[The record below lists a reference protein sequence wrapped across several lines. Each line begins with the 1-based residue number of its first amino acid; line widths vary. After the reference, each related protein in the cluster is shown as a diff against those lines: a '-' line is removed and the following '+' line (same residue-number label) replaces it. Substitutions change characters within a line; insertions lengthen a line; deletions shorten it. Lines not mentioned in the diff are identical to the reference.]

1 MLFFLKK
8 ITNTFIKGV
17 IKMSY
22 GKYKF
27 ENYQEFQALQ
37 NLAIKKGLKTVSEFN
52 TFVTEY
58 FSTKNK

>member
-1 MLFFLKK
+1 
-8 ITNTFIKGV
+8 
-17 IKMSY
+17 MSY